1 MAINKSY
8 QLRIM
13 NFPTVGKFIFK
24 NLSLRGGGMAFSVIT
39 ILIMME
45 IIVLISPWSNEVYLL
60 EIMWIV
66 GNSYLNKKI
75 YEIEPYYSLR
85 GVLWM
90 KLFIAV
96 IMLAFNVWIIKTV
109 GNIIGPGFGELK
121 IFLAMPIIILLVFFF
136 SAVFISA
143 LLIKVVMEVNTKK
156 GGYLRN

>member
-1 MAINKSY
+1 
-8 QLRIM
+8 
-13 NFPTVGKFIFK
+13 
-24 NLSLRGGGMAFSVIT
+24 
-39 ILIMME
+39 
-45 IIVLISPWSNEVYLL
+45 VYLL

>member
-1 MAINKSY
+1 
-8 QLRIM
+8 M

-24 NLSLRGGGMAFSVIT
+24 HLSLRGGGMAFSVIT